1 MEELKKS
8 IKEIVEQNI
17 VKVVISNKKDKEE
30 KYNKIVILLKENSK
44 KKYYQ
49 IEKYTDKQVFHENI
63 ELNMLEEKILE
74 FMESKYKQLSAWA
87 TDMNFDLKISKKN
100 KVFLGKKKVII
111 QTLLP
116 KDIIKK
122 KIIS

>member
-1 MEELKKS
+1 
-8 IKEIVEQNI
+8 
-17 VKVVISNKKDKEE
+17 
-30 KYNKIVILLKENSK
+30 
-44 KKYYQ
+44 
-49 IEKYTDKQVFHENI
+49 
-63 ELNMLEEKILE
+63 MLEEKILE